1 MLKKLTAIAIIGA
14 LSGCTL
20 IDGEKY
26 SQSTLEAINQ
36 SEQNIQT
43 KLDSFTVEIDQQ
55 NSKIDALNEELVKL
69 NGEVVQ
75 LRKTHAKHLT
85 HATKETQT
93 VTPVVT
99 SAPPSQPIVLGAI
112 EKVKIDTIKQQFDA
126 RVDTGATTSSINA
139 IDIQEFERN
148 GKTWVKFH
156 IKDDSTAADEM
167 HWIEAPVV
175 RYVKIRQA
183 TNSDSERRVVVE
195 LWVQLGDLHEKAQFT
210 LADRSQM
217 SHPILLGREFIQDI
231 ALVDVSKMYLQTKTK
246 TKTK

>member
-195 LWVQLGDLHEKAQFT
+195 LWVQLGDVHEKAQFT

-246 TKTK
+246 

>member
-1 MLKKLTAIAIIGA
+1 MLKKLIAIAIIGA

-26 SQSTLEAINQ
+26 SQTTLEAINQ

-69 NGEVVQ
+69 NGEVIQ
-75 LRKTHAKHLT
+75 LRKTQAKHFSHVT
-85 HATKETQT
+85 AETPK
-93 VTPVVT
+93 VAPVVT
-99 SAPPSQPIVLGAI
+99 SAPPSQPLVLGAI
-112 EKVKIDTIKQQFDA
+112 EKVKVDTIKQQFDA

-156 IKDDSTAADEM
+156 IKDDSTAADKM

-183 TNSDSERRVVVE
+183 TNDASERRIVVE
-195 LWVQLGDLHEKAQFT
+195 LWIQLGDVHEKAQFT

-231 ALVDVSKMYLQTKTK
+231 ALVDVSKKYLQTK
-246 TKTK
+246 

>member
-1 MLKKLTAIAIIGA
+1 MLKKLTAIAIIAA

-75 LRKTHAKHLT
+75 LRKTQAKHLT

-112 EKVKIDTIKQQFDA
+112 EKVKVDTIKQQFDA

-156 IKDDSTAADEM
+156 IKDDSAAADEM

-183 TNSDSERRVVVE
+183 TNSDSERRIVVE
-195 LWVQLGDLHEKAQFT
+195 LWVQLGDVHEKAQFT

-231 ALVDVSKMYLQTKTK
+231 ALVDVSKQYLQTKTK
-246 TKTK
+246 

>member
-1 MLKKLTAIAIIGA
+1 MLKKFTAIAIIAA

-26 SQSTLEAINQ
+26 SQTTLEAINQ

-55 NSKIDALNEELVKL
+55 NNKIDALNEELVKL
-69 NGEVVQ
+69 HGEVVH
-75 LRKTHAKHLT
+75 LRKTQAKHFTL
-85 HATKETQT
+85 
-93 VTPVVT
+93 VTPEKPKVSPAVT
-99 SAPPSQPIVLGAI
+99 SAPPSQPVVLGAI

-167 HWIEAPVV
+167 HWIESPVV

-183 TNSDSERRVVVE
+183 TNTDGERRIVVE
-195 LWVQLGDLHEKAQFT
+195 LWVQLGDVHEKAQFT

-231 ALVDVSKMYLQTKTK
+231 ALVDVSKQYLQTKTK
-246 TKTK
+246 